1 MASELR
7 AAFPLREGRPMRR
20 LWMAAAL
27 MLSCGGAS
35 FQTLGSGGCS
45 ITLSGAQ
52 SGTFGCIAVG
62 GTYDV
67 PSNRGSVAFQ
77 TSGATPVTTVS
88 ISFPGEPRPA
98 TFSSADA
105 GAVSSLQ
112 VSYQTVSGRTWAATA
127 GSGTQTGTYT
137 LVLNSVALIGQSTSG
152 KAYAVSGKVD
162 GTLPPIASSGASG
175 NVLLHADF

>member
-1 MASELR
+1 
-7 AAFPLREGRPMRR
+7 MRR
-20 LWMAAAL
+20 PWIAAAL

-35 FQTLGSGGCS
+35 FGSGRCS

-52 SGTFGCIAVG
+52 SGTFACIAVG

-67 PSNRGSVAFQ
+67 SSNRGSVAFQ

-88 ISFPGEPRPA
+88 ISFPGEPHPG
-98 TFSSADA
+98 TFTSTDT

-112 VSYQTVSGRTWAATA
+112 VSYQTVSGSTWAATA

-137 LVLNSVALIGQSTSG
+137 LVLNSVALIAQSTSG
-152 KAYAVSGKVD
+152 KAYAVSGRVD
-162 GTLPPIASSGASG
+162 GTLLPIPSSGASG
-175 NVLLHADF
+175 NVLLHAAF